1 MRWRLARSRDGET
14 VVADPL
20 VLTITDPVTSDTA
33 DELVSR
39 IGRLAERNR
48 VVADLTGIPSFDTDG
63 AEAIVGMQERM
74 AERVTIVGF
83 RQATARLTGTDLTA
97 PEEAPAEHEQWVV
110 RRMRAIAVV
119 HPADDAPAST
129 DHLEPAVIAALATDV
144 GIVVVDLRGA
154 DLTDRGVETIAF
166 ASSSAALRG
175 MELLVVNA
183 DADAAA
189 RLRMAGLSATT
200 YVAPEPLP
208 DF

>member
-1 MRWRLARSRDGET
+1 MRWRLARSRGVDT

-20 VLTITDPVTSDTA
+20 VLTITDPVTSETA
-33 DELVSR
+33 EQLVSR
-39 IGRLAERNR
+39 VGRLAEHNR
-48 VVADLTGIPSFDTDG
+48 VVVDLTAIPAFDTDG
-63 AEAIVGMQERM
+63 AEAIVGLQEQM

-97 PEEAPAEHEQWVV
+97 PEEPAEHEQWVT
-110 RRMRAIAVV
+110 RRKRAIAVV
-119 HPADDAPAST
+119 HPAEGDPAST
-129 DHLEPAVIAALATDV
+129 DHLEPSLVAALATDV

-154 DLTDRGVETIAF
+154 VLTDRGVETIAF

-208 DF
+208 DL

>member
-39 IGRLAERNR
+39 VGRLAERNR
-48 VVADLTGIPSFDTDG
+48 VVVDLTGIPSFDTDG

>member
-48 VVADLTGIPSFDTDG
+48 VVVDLTGIPSFDTDG

-119 HPADDAPAST
+119 HPADDAPVST

>member
-48 VVADLTGIPSFDTDG
+48 VVVDLTGIPSFDTDG